1 MQIVGE
7 VAAAPANQTEERRLH
22 CICKRIHKITFKV
35 CMPSLVTFHPF
46 FFLSLFSP
54 FHFYPFI
61 FLLSSH
67 FPLTGFHQISSFL
80 LGRAIQEFKKQGET
94 FILRRLPENGVWHL
108 RLLRK
113 KGADSRSIPT
123 YLRIRQRS
131 LRSRTSRRFVG
142 KAGKKGRKEGEEG
155 RGGRKKGR
163 KASLSLPSF
172 SLFFYLNFRL
182 TLIRTLIRT
191 SDWRKLICLR
201 RMNSLTS

>member
-1 MQIVGE
+1 MFFLALGILLFLLQ
-7 VAAAPANQTEERRLH
+7 
-22 CICKRIHKITFKV
+22 
-35 CMPSLVTFHPF
+35 F
-46 FFLSLFSP
+46 FFGIRLKHISLTHLIKISV
-54 FHFYPFI
+54 HSS
-61 FLLSSH
+61 LLLPSNHLSH

-172 SLFFYLNFRL
+172 SLFFFVNFRL